1 MGFWQWPTLEFPLP
15 PLSCVWS
22 AQYYQA
28 EARAPRLFGCLELLV
43 LLNDDISF
51 LELCQLVLDLVL
63 WEWETTNHIEERGHH
78 FSCQIQL
85 RQAKVFKGSVGCH
98 SILYLGK
105 IVTFQVWVW
114 TDIKDF
120 DGSIRFQRGA
130 DVSHVAISKA
140 WSSEEKNLK
149 LFTRV
154 NPI

>member
-1 MGFWQWPTLEFPLP
+1 MPGADIVERTSATTENVTKRTKYIVDIVKTSARPSTAAAATRLEL
-15 PLSCVWS
+15 
-22 AQYYQA
+22 
-28 EARAPRLFGCLELLV
+28 CLELLV

-105 IVTFQVWVW
+105 IVTFQVWV
-114 TDIKDF
+114 
-120 DGSIRFQRGA
+120 
-130 DVSHVAISKA
+130 
-140 WSSEEKNLK
+140 
-149 LFTRV
+149 
-154 NPI
+154 